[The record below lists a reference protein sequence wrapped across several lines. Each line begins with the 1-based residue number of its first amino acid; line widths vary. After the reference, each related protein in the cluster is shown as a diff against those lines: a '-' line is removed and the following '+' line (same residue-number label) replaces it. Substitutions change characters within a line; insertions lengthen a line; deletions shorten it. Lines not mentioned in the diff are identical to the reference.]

1 MSLHLAGGEVIS
13 LWLFEVSAHL
23 IYVSG
28 ETVHLGADIVAH
40 L

>member
-13 LWLFEVSAHL
+13 LWIFEFPL

-28 ETVHLGADIVAH
+28 ETVHLGADIFAH